1 MSLSREY
8 TEEEYNTLESKAKQ
22 FHDAL
27 FSEPIDENFIV
38 ELLISTTNEE
48 RQIIR
53 KFYKDSYNTP
63 VQNDIKLRLQNELKT
78 IAINFFDTPYE
89 YDAKELYKIFSSPK
103 IDDDSI
109 VELFASRPKAHFET
123 VEIAYKKF
131 YNRDLKDDIKNHLP
145 KEHAEFLLAIMEN
158 ERPIDQTISGNDAY
172 EDASELIKVGLKEYG
187 IDVQKFKKIFINR
200 SREDLIL
207 ISRAYYEKTQKN
219 LYEAIEEEV
228 EGIIVKPYGIDKLKQ
243 ISVSRS
249 KEAIKSSCYEYNILY
264 TKKSIQKIV
273 NKLKKNLNLILKNN
287 ISETLEL
294 MCEGKDLEE
303 IYMDLKDLLIF
314 LFSN

>member
-78 IAINFFDTPYE
+78 IAINLFDTPYE

-228 EGIIVKPYGIDKLKQ
+228 EGKNKELLKGVVFAVITPPQ
-243 ISVSRS
+243 FFSEKCS
-249 KEAIKSSCYEYNILY
+249 KEIQNHGINGPLLQRILISRAEIDMYAIKDYYIMETN
-264 TKKSIQKIV
+264 
-273 NKLKKNLNLILKNN
+273 NDLKNEFEVEN
-287 ISETLEL
+287 PTAYIQILEGL
-294 MCEGKDLEE
+294 TNK
-303 IYMDLKDLLIF
+303 
-314 LFSN
+314 